1 MTGQPFRLLHG
12 GRIDRGRRIRFRFD
26 GEVYYGHPGDT
37 LASALLA
44 NGVRLVGR
52 SFKYHRPRG
61 IFSSGSEEPNALVE
75 LRDGARR
82 EPNTRATTV
91 ELFEGLE
98 ARSQNRFPSLRFDLL
113 AVNQLLAPL
122 FVGGFYYKTFMWPA
136 SFWEPVYEKL
146 IRSAAGLGR
155 AAPMAD
161 PDRYEHGHLH
171 CDVLVV
177 GAGPAGL
184 MAARE
189 AARSGARTVL
199 VDEQAEFGGAILR
212 ERSDIDGQPGAAWL
226 EGVLR
231 ELAAAPELR
240 MFRRTTAFG
249 YYDHNVIGAI
259 ERVSDH
265 KAIPETGEPRQC
277 LWTIRARQV
286 VLATGAIERAYVFGD
301 NDRPGIML
309 AGAVRAYVNRYGVAP
324 GRRTVVATCHDDAYR
339 TAFDLQDAG
348 GDIAGIVDAR
358 DEPGAIGETARERGI
373 AVWHGSVVSRAHG
386 SRSLQAIEIQGAYKM
401 PVACDL
407 LAISSGWNPVIH
419 LASQSGAK
427 PVWHDTLQAFVPG
440 KPVQSERSAG
450 SARGIMDLDA
460 CLADGIMAGR
470 AASGA
475 AGFEDDGLHQKK
487 SPSIGVT
494 TSIVPLFHVEGEGK
508 AFVDLQNDVT
518 VADIRIAEREG
529 YRSVEHVKRYT
540 TLGMATDQ
548 GKTSNINGMSILAK
562 ARNEEIPEIG
572 TTTFRPPFTPVAIG
586 AFAGH
591 ERGMAFKPV
600 RRTALHRWHER
611 NGAVFIETGQWL
623 RAQYYGH
630 GSGDDVMTACARE
643 ASAVRRSVGLCDVST
658 LGKIELFGLDAAK
671 FLDHLYING
680 FSKLAVGRA
689 RYGIMLR
696 EDGHVFDDGTIS
708 RLGDH
713 HYLITTT
720 TANAAAVLAHMEY
733 CQQCVWPELDVAF
746 CSATEQWC
754 AIAVAGPK
762 AREVVTTVVDG
773 GDVTNGTLPYMGVM
787 CANSGGYPIRL
798 FRISFSG
805 ELGYEIHI
813 GWRHG
818 EAMWQRLMDAGRPFN
833 IVPYGTEA
841 LAVMRIE
848 KGHVAGN
855 ELDGR
860 TTAADLGL
868 ERMQSSFKSFIGQ
881 AMATRDGMIDPARP
895 RLVGLRP
902 VDKDKQ
908 LRGGAHLVKDPL
920 TATAEDSLGWVS
932 SAHWSPHVGSWIALG
947 FVRGGH
953 ERRGQTLVA
962 TYPLKNEVVEVEI
975 ADPCFIDPQG
985 DRLRV

>member
-1 MTGQPFRLLHG
+1 
-12 GRIDRGRRIRFRFD
+12 
-26 GEVYYGHPGDT
+26 
-37 LASALLA
+37 
-44 NGVRLVGR
+44 
-52 SFKYHRPRG
+52 
-61 IFSSGSEEPNALVE
+61 
-75 LRDGARR
+75 
-82 EPNTRATTV
+82 
-91 ELFEGLE
+91 
-98 ARSQNRFPSLRFDLL
+98 
-113 AVNQLLAPL
+113 
-122 FVGGFYYKTFMWPA
+122 
-136 SFWEPVYEKL
+136 
-146 IRSAAGLGR
+146 
-155 AAPMAD
+155 
-161 PDRYEHGHLH
+161 
-171 CDVLVV
+171 
-177 GAGPAGL
+177 
-184 MAARE
+184 
-189 AARSGARTVL
+189 
-199 VDEQAEFGGAILR
+199 
-212 ERSDIDGQPGAAWL
+212 
-226 EGVLR
+226 
-231 ELAAAPELR
+231 
-240 MFRRTTAFG
+240 
-249 YYDHNVIGAI
+249 
-259 ERVSDH
+259 
-265 KAIPETGEPRQC
+265 
-277 LWTIRARQV
+277 
-286 VLATGAIERAYVFGD
+286 
-301 NDRPGIML
+301 
-309 AGAVRAYVNRYGVAP
+309 
-324 GRRTVVATCHDDAYR
+324 
-339 TAFDLQDAG
+339 
-348 GDIAGIVDAR
+348 
-358 DEPGAIGETARERGI
+358 
-373 AVWHGSVVSRAHG
+373 
-386 SRSLQAIEIQGAYKM
+386 
-401 PVACDL
+401 
-407 LAISSGWNPVIH
+407 
-419 LASQSGAK
+419 
-427 PVWHDTLQAFVPG
+427 
-440 KPVQSERSAG
+440 
-450 SARGIMDLDA
+450 
-460 CLADGIMAGR
+460 
-470 AASGA
+470 
-475 AGFEDDGLHQKK
+475 
-487 SPSIGVT
+487 
-494 TSIVPLFHVEGEGK
+494 
-508 AFVDLQNDVT
+508 
-518 VADIRIAEREG
+518 
-529 YRSVEHVKRYT
+529 
-540 TLGMATDQ
+540 
-548 GKTSNINGMSILAK
+548 
-562 ARNEEIPEIG
+562 
-572 TTTFRPPFTPVAIG
+572 
-586 AFAGH
+586 
-591 ERGMAFKPV
+591 
-600 RRTALHRWHER
+600 
-611 NGAVFIETGQWL
+611 
-623 RAQYYGH
+623 
-630 GSGDDVMTACARE
+630 MTACARE

-975 ADPCFIDPQG
+975 VDPCFIDPQG